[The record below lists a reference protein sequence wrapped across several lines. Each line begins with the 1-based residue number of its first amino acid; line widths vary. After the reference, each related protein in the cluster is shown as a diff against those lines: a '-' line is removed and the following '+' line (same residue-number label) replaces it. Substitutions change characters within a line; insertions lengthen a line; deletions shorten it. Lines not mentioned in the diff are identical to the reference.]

1 MNEEQAVTLTREQ
14 LYDEIWTLSVAGVAK
29 KYNADYNELRALCKE
44 VDIPIPP
51 SGYWAKLKFGKPA
64 EKLLLPE
71 SSVTEVELPMIGKP
85 KRTRRAD
92 TPKSEEDE
100 IARSPVVSAE
110 EMDPADGTEDTSDN
124 TDAESSPWL
133 YGGNSRYNVY
143 YREKL
148 YKEIWAEPVVK
159 VAERYGV
166 SDVAIHKV
174 CRKLDIPTP
183 PLGYWARVK
192 AGAKL
197 TKTPLPK
204 SNGPSQMHG
213 AKSFEGVKEKV
224 PSAEKDFLKL
234 LPEEDQQQILVA
246 AQEIAMPP
254 EEAPIHKKIAA
265 YRTVVKNWNKTDR
278 KDTGAKKAKDYYY
291 NPPFLA
297 GLISE
302 ESLPRVYRIL
312 DALFRQVERLGGLV
326 EDDLSLQIQNEHVRL
341 EIVEGQNA
349 VPHVITRAEAQALM
363 KYQDEKRHDR
373 FWASKPQIRKNDYV
387 FNGRL
392 RISVRTGRY
401 FRDTDKVNVES
412 RLGDILIEIYEEA
425 EKLRLERLAREEEA
439 RRKAEEA
446 RQREE
451 RRNRYNE
458 EVERTVALENAAL
471 DFETACRIRAYVKEV
486 QKLQGREGLDDKT
499 AKWIEWATKKADW
512 LDPTI
517 ARDDELFGKREHEK
531 AQEEKVLK
539 KHGQYW

>member
-1 MNEEQAVTLTREQ
+1 MIFH
-14 LYDEIWTLSVAGVAK
+14 Y
-29 KYNADYNELRALCKE
+29 
-44 VDIPIPP
+44 
-51 SGYWAKLKFGKPA
+51 KFK
-64 EKLLLPE
+64 
-71 SSVTEVELPMIGKP
+71 
-85 KRTRRAD
+85 
-92 TPKSEEDE
+92 
-100 IARSPVVSAE
+100 
-110 EMDPADGTEDTSDN
+110 
-124 TDAESSPWL
+124 
-133 YGGNSRYNVY
+133 
-143 YREKL
+143 
-148 YKEIWAEPVVK
+148 
-159 VAERYGV
+159 
-166 SDVAIHKV
+166 
-174 CRKLDIPTP
+174 
-183 PLGYWARVK
+183 
-192 AGAKL
+192 
-197 TKTPLPK
+197 
-204 SNGPSQMHG
+204 
-213 AKSFEGVKEKV
+213 
-224 PSAEKDFLKL
+224 
-234 LPEEDQQQILVA
+234 
-246 AQEIAMPP
+246 
-254 EEAPIHKKIAA
+254 
-265 YRTVVKNWNKTDR
+265 
-278 KDTGAKKAKDYYY
+278 
-291 NPPFLA
+291 
-297 GLISE
+297 
-302 ESLPRVYRIL
+302 
-312 DALFRQVERLGGLV
+312 
-326 EDDLSLQIQNEHVRL
+326 NEHVHL

-363 KYQDEKRHDR
+363 KYQDEKRHDS

-499 AKWIEWATKKADW
+499 DKWIEWATKKADW
-512 LDPTI
+512 FDPTI